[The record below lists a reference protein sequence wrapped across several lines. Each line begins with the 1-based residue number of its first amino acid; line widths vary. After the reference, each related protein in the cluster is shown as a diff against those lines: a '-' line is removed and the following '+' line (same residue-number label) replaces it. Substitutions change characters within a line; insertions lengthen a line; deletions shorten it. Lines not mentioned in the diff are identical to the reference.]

1 MNCEIVKL
9 DLYSGDGASVY
20 TIYIED
26 EGATL
31 YEKFV
36 SENIGN
42 FKNEVVDI
50 NNRLLSIG
58 KIGAREQFFKFKE
71 GVPGDGVCALFD
83 TPNSN
88 IRLYCIRYGSDL
100 VIVGGG
106 GPKSKSIR
114 SLQKDHKLTSENYLL
129 RAISKEITQKMIDKE
144 LKFTTDYFDFEG
156 DTNLDIN
163 YNE

>member
-26 EGATL
+26 EGITFFD
-31 YEKFV
+31 KFV

-42 FKNEVVDI
+42 FKNEVLDI

-58 KIGAREQFFKFKE
+58 KIGAREQFFKLKE

-88 IRLYCIRYGSDL
+88 IRLYGIRYGSDL

-114 SLQKDHKLTSENYLL
+114 SLQQDDKLTSENYLL
-129 RAISKEITQKMIDKE
+129 RAISKEITQKMTDKE

-163 YNE
+163 HNE

>member
-26 EGATL
+26 EGITFFD
-31 YEKFV
+31 KFV

-42 FKNEVVDI
+42 FKNEVLDI

-58 KIGAREQFFKFKE
+58 KIGAREQFFKLKE

-114 SLQKDHKLTSENYLL
+114 SLQQDDKLTSENYLL

-163 YNE
+163 HYE

>member
-26 EGATL
+26 EGITL
-31 YEKFV
+31 FDKFV

-42 FKNEVVDI
+42 FKNEVLDI

-58 KIGAREQFFKFKE
+58 KIGAREQFFKLKE
-71 GVPGDGVCALFD
+71 GIPGDGVCALFD

-100 VIVGGG
+100 VLVGGG

-114 SLQKDHKLTSENYLL
+114 SLQQDDKLTSENYLL

-163 YNE
+163 HNE

>member
-20 TIYIED
+20 TIYMED
-26 EGATL
+26 EGITL

-42 FKNEVVDI
+42 FKNEVLDI

-58 KIGAREQFFKFKE
+58 KIGAREQFFKLKE

-114 SLQKDHKLTSENYLL
+114 SLQQDDKLTSENYLL

-163 YNE
+163 HNE